1 MSSFLSLKFTCR
13 CFEGPGAPTSSSSF
27 FVLRSGDFGGILYG
41 DDEAIMC
48 GKKPNYTT
56 VNGDQF
62 KPTVNGDT
70 LPSWWYARLIVRLA
84 GQLDLPEK
92 LPPAEDPNNQHER
105 FAELK
110 RWGN

>member
-1 MSSFLSLKFTCR
+1 MVMMRQLCAEKN
-13 CFEGPGAPTSSSSF
+13 
-27 FVLRSGDFGGILYG
+27 
-41 DDEAIMC
+41 
-48 GKKPNYTT
+48 KNYTT

-84 GQLDLPEK
+84 DQLDLPEK
-92 LPPAEDPNNQHER
+92 
-105 FAELK
+105 